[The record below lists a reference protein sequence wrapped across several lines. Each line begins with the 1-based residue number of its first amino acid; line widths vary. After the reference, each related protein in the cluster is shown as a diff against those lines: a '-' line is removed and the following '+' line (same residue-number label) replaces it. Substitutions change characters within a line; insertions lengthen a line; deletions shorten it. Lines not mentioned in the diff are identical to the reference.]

1 MTDEL
6 SQSDSIR
13 MSLIERIRALDMRIE
28 SGLRARGFDPAQAE
42 NVPLPK
48 GVAELKAERDA
59 VAQQLAEVEQKD
71 NGYD

>member
-6 SQSDSIR
+6 SESDPMR
-13 MSLIERIRALDMRIE
+13 VSLIEKLRALDLRIE

-48 GVAELKAERDA
+48 ALAELKAERDA
-59 VAQQLAEVEQKD
+59 LAQQLVELEQED
-71 NGYD
+71 NEHD